1 MSQESKV
8 QIDPFHPLELNQ
20 RSTRSLT
27 GVLAKPTAKPRKPSR
42 ILRETNLVSNLN
54 TPSIQK
60 RKTNQI
66 HKVKRGDKKV
76 YYSFYIFVK

>member
-8 QIDPFHPLELNQ
+8 QIDPFRPLELNQ

-27 GVLAKPTAKPRKPSR
+27 GAPAKPTAKPRKPSR
-42 ILRETNLVSNLN
+42 ILRETNLVPNLN

-66 HKVKRGDKKV
+66 HKAKCDDKKV